1 MQELTAKQ
9 VALIIIILDKSKST
23 FYKVSAYKKFRNN
36 TEFKEKLKEIEELEK
51 IFGNVNNRFYYKDIT
66 GGNENG
72 LYN

>member
-1 MQELTAKQ
+1 MQELTPKQ
-9 VALIIIILDKSKST
+9 IALIQTILDTSKKT
-23 FYKVSAYKKFRNN
+23 FYKVSIYKKFTNN

-51 IFGNVNNRFYYKDIT
+51 IFGTVNNKFYYKDIT